1 MKFNIKKFIF
11 RNKKTLLFLGA
22 LFLGVIIFI
31 NFNKIKEG
39 FDNSSI
45 GEYAYLKP
53 VPANNTWS
61 QATQDAF
68 LPIYTK
74 SFKDSGYGGNAPTIA
89 DIMKDALEEE
99 GKYYISNSKFPWGS
113 YITNAYNSAVKK
125 SLAGSDAAN
134 SPETIADLSAKAQSV
149 ASTRNAYKAASA
161 LDESKQTPTPLS
173 YQIFMGT
180 AQPPAAP
187 STTSSTSSTPSST
200 PSPSPSNLSTADYQS
215 LTSICKNVLPANTA

>member
-1 MKFNIKKFIF
+1 MKFNLKNFYF
-11 RNKKTLLFLGA
+11 RNKQVLLFLGA
-22 LFLGVIIFI
+22 LFLGVMIFI
-31 NFNKIKEG
+31 SFYKIKEG

-74 SFKDSGYGGNAPTIA
+74 SFKDSGYSGNAPTIA
-89 DIMKDALEEE
+89 DIMKDATEEE

-113 YITNAYNSAVKK
+113 YITNAYTSAVKK

-134 SPETIADLSAKAQSV
+134 NPETIAHFSAEAPTV
-149 ASTRNAYKAASA
+149 RSTRTAYKAVYEL

-173 YQIFMGT
+173 YQIYMGT
-180 AQPPAAP
+180 SQPPAAP
-187 STTSSTSSTPSST
+187 STTSST
-200 PSPSPSNLSTADYQS
+200 PSPSSLSTADYQS